1 MADEQ
6 YWTEIIRPKKKILD
20 LNLKELYK
28 YKDLIFLFVKR
39 DFVAVYKQT
48 VLGPIWYLA
57 QPLLTSLMLYF
68 MFGKMAGLSTDGQ
81 TPFLFYYSGVVAWS
95 YFAQTLL
102 KTSNTFVANAGMFG
116 KVYFPRLSVPFSL
129 VLSNLIGFG
138 IQFVFLLIFLVFFK
152 LQGTANGIENITF
165 DWYIMFLFIDLL
177 TMAMLGLGL
186 GVMISALAVKYR
198 DLIYFIT
205 FGIQLLMYAT
215 PVIIPMS
222 QIPSKFKPIMKLNPM
237 TPVIENFR
245 GIFLRSNSFYDSVPD
260 VLWMFGLSF
269 IIMFLGLILF
279 NKTEKNFMD
288 TV

>member
-1 MADEQ
+1 MVDEQ
-6 YWTEIIRPKKKILD
+6 EWTEIIRPKKKLLD

-28 YKDLIFLFVKR
+28 YRDLIFLFVRR

-48 VLGPIWYLA
+48 ILGPIWYLA
-57 QPLLTSLMLYF
+57 QPLLTALMLYF

-81 TPFLFYYSGVVAWS
+81 TPFLFYYSGIVAWT
-95 YFAQTLL
+95 YFSQTLQ

-116 KVYFPRLSVPFSL
+116 KVYFPRLSVPVSL
-129 VLSNLIGFG
+129 VISNLIGFG
-138 IQFVFLLIFLVFFK
+138 IQFFFLIVFLLFFK
-152 LQGTANGIENITF
+152 FQGTAEGIENITF
-165 DWYIMFLFIDLL
+165 DGYIVFLFVDLL
-177 TMAMLGLGL
+177 TIAMLGLGF
-186 GVMISALAVKYR
+186 GVMISALTVKYR

-222 QIPSKFKPIMKLNPM
+222 EIPERFKPVMKLNPM
-237 TPVIENFR
+237 TPIIENFR
-245 GIFLRSNSFYDSVPD
+245 GIFLRSESFYSSIPD
-260 VLWMFGLSF
+260 VLLMLGLSF
-269 IIMFLGLILF
+269 VIMFLGLILF

>member
-6 YWTEIIRPKKKILD
+6 EWTEIIKPKRRLLD
-20 LNLKELYK
+20 INLKELYK
-28 YKDLIFLFVKR
+28 YRDLVFLFVKR

-57 QPLLTSLMLYF
+57 QPLLTALMLYI
-68 MFGKMAGLSTDGQ
+68 MFGRVAKLSTDGQ
-81 TPFLFYYSGVVAWS
+81 VPFLFYYAGIVAWQ

-116 KVYFPRLSVPFSL
+116 KVYFPRLSVPVSL
-129 VLSNLIGFG
+129 VISNLIGFG
-138 IQFVFLLIFLVFFK
+138 IQFFFLIVFLLLFLFF
-152 LQGTANGIENITF
+152 GEGIGIENITF
-165 DWYIMFLFIDLL
+165 DWYMLFLIVDLL
-177 TMAMLGLGL
+177 TIAMLGLGL
-186 GVMISALAVKYR
+186 GIMISALTVKYR

-205 FGIQLLMYAT
+205 FGIQLMMYAT

-222 QIPSKFKPIMKLNPM
+222 KIPAPFDSFVRLNPM

-245 GIFLRSNSFYDSVPD
+245 GIFLRSEYFYKSVPE
-260 VLWMFGLSF
+260 VLWMLGLSF
-269 IIMFLGLILF
+269 VILFFGLILF